1 MGAFKCP
8 KVARDG
14 IRARLFTYHIVT
26 YFLHSHHS
34 IVRYGSHKYD
44 TLMLRDRLFLYLTTF
59 RINGHSNVK
68 KVTQD
73 GKVAR
78 IFTHPIV
85 TCFIH
90 PYQGIVRRGTDR

>member
-1 MGAFKCP
+1 M
-8 KVARDG
+8 
-14 IRARLFTYHIVT
+14 RLLLILNSFSKSEEEGEDLGRIFTYHIVT

-44 TLMLRDRLFLYLTTF
+44 TLMLRDSLFLYLTTF
-59 RINGHSNVK
+59 RINGNSNVQ

-73 GKVAR
+73 GIRAR

-85 TCFIH
+85 TCFSTLT
-90 PYQGIVRRGTDR
+90 RAL